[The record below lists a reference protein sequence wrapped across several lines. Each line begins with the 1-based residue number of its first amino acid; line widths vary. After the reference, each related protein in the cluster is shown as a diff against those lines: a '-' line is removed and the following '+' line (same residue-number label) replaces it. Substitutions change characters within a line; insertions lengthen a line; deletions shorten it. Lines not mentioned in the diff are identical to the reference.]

1 MESLDIRCPNCGAS
15 ITEMPTSDFVKC
27 TFCDAFFK
35 IPGNKTGSAVTA
47 GGKDDFVIKSSVL
60 TEFNGA
66 NTVITVPQIVE
77 KIADGVFRGSGIT
90 NVLLPGSLKEIGA
103 YAFADCQNLR
113 SVVIPASVRYVGN
126 RAFWRCSNLSQ
137 IEFLGANT
145 ELGEGVVLGTEL
157 YRSFLQSYD
166 NEIKAQIEEDT
177 LKNRK
182 IYGLCPYC
190 GNNYNIWGKC
200 KGCGRKK
207 NN

>member
-126 RAFWRCSNLSQ
+126 RAFWRCTNLSQ

-157 YRSFLQSYD
+157 YRNFLQSYD

-177 LKNRK
+177 LKT
-182 IYGLCPYC
+182 
-190 GNNYNIWGKC
+190 
-200 KGCGRKK
+200 
-207 NN
+207 

>member
-1 MESLDIRCPNCGAS
+1 MSELRCFNYRNAN
-15 ITEMPTSDFVKC
+15 VR
-27 TFCDAFFK
+27 FCKMYILRYFFQ

-126 RAFWRCSNLSQ
+126 RAFWRCT

-177 LKNRK
+177 LKTRK